1 MPLPLRLP
9 RARGISQERVALARV
24 ARVVSVL
31 LLYCAVFVAV
41 ALRGAVLLHHLVLVV
56 AVKVQSRAG
65 CKRVSV
71 RG

>member
-1 MPLPLRLP
+1 M
-9 RARGISQERVALARV
+9 
-24 ARVVSVL
+24 

-56 AVKVQSRAG
+56 AVKVRSRAG